1 MKCSKGV
8 FGAGQACQAMGS
20 LYHDTC
26 FTCAA
31 CSEYAGEGRVARG
44 VQAKEGWAERA
55 SFVVH
60 REAGHVLS
68 STSLRPVR
76 VRTYTGYQALP
87 GVDFGDQCV

>member
-60 REAGHVLS
+60 RGGRACPFKHQPKACQGKDLH
-68 STSLRPVR
+68 R
-76 VRTYTGYQALP
+76 VP
-87 GVDFGDQCV
+87 GLAWGGLW